1 MTTHAVRRG
10 RRLGLATLG
19 LLVAL
24 GPVLVCAEPA
34 AGPRTAQR
42 VYEVKPGD
50 TLTSLA
56 KRYGVSVAT
65 LVKLNK
71 LPSGNVQLKTG
82 QHLVIPGVE
91 ATPATAHRAA
101 PTHPG
106 AGAPAR
112 TVSTAS
118 SQQQLARLA
127 LAVPDFDGDA
137 LQIRW
142 PADGPVVSAFG
153 HRRSGWHAGID
164 IKAPLGTPV
173 QAAAPGVVVAS
184 GFETRYG
191 LVVKIEHLA
200 GFTTVYAHNDVN
212 LVEVGDRV
220 DTGDLI
226 SLVGDTG
233 HATTYHVHFEVRRD
247 GLAYNPLY
255 LLPMP
260 PRISQIDE
268 TAQRPHE

>member
-24 GPVLVCAEPA
+24 GPALACAEPA

-91 ATPATAHRAA
+91 AEGVHLDLLQQGVGSVRERAA
-101 PTHPG
+101 WRPTGWPFTRR
-106 AGAPAR
+106 AR
-112 TVSTAS
+112 CSWLRGCPSTTAC
-118 SQQQLARLA
+118 
-127 LAVPDFDGDA
+127 
-137 LQIRW
+137 
-142 PADGPVVSAFG
+142 GPS
-153 HRRSGWHAGID
+153 R
-164 IKAPLGTPV
+164 
-173 QAAAPGVVVAS
+173 
-184 GFETRYG
+184 
-191 LVVKIEHLA
+191 
-200 GFTTVYAHNDVN
+200 
-212 LVEVGDRV
+212 
-220 DTGDLI
+220 
-226 SLVGDTG
+226 
-233 HATTYHVHFEVRRD
+233 
-247 GLAYNPLY
+247 
-255 LLPMP
+255 
-260 PRISQIDE
+260 
-268 TAQRPHE
+268 